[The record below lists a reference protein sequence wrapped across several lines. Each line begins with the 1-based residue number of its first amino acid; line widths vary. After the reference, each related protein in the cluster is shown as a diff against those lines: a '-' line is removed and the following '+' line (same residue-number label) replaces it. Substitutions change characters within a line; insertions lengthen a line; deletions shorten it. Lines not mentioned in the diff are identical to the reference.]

1 MLRYD
6 VLLPLFG
13 FFLLWK
19 TRRSAL
25 GQIGFEPVPEP
36 STWALLGLGVLALAA
51 AARTSETYSF
61 VCFVT
66 FCKNFVPRLMKHVFT
81 AARILLG
88 LIFLVFSLNYWL
100 QFIPIPGQPEGSH
113 GASFMGAIFATK
125 FLTVVKI
132 LELVAAVLLL
142 SGRYVNLALVLLG
155 PIIVNIALFHI
166 LVAPGNYGLTV
177 VICVLALVILIGQKS
192 FLRAIFAK

>member
-1 MLRYD
+1 MLGD
-6 VLLPLFG
+6 QSPKKPITPMG
-13 FFLLWK
+13 
-19 TRRSAL
+19 
-25 GQIGFEPVPEP
+25 
-36 STWALLGLGVLALAA
+36 
-51 AARTSETYSF
+51 
-61 VCFVT
+61 
-66 FCKNFVPRLMKHVFT
+66 HVFT

-100 QFIPIPGQPEGSH
+100 QFLPIPGQPEGSH
-113 GASFMGAIFATK
+113 GANFMGAIFATK

-166 LVAPGNYGLTV
+166 LVAPATTV
-177 VICVLALVILIGQKS
+177 SRLS
-192 FLRAIFAK
+192 FASWRWSR

>member
-1 MLRYD
+1 MLD
-6 VLLPLFG
+6 DQSPKKPITPMG
-13 FFLLWK
+13 
-19 TRRSAL
+19 
-25 GQIGFEPVPEP
+25 
-36 STWALLGLGVLALAA
+36 
-51 AARTSETYSF
+51 
-61 VCFVT
+61 
-66 FCKNFVPRLMKHVFT
+66 HVFT

-100 QFIPIPGQPEGSH
+100 QFLPIPGQPEGSH
-113 GASFMGAIFATK
+113 GANFMGAIFATK
-125 FLTVVKI
+125 FLTVVKV

-177 VICVLALVILIGQKS
+177 VICVLALITLIGQKDYV
-192 FLRAIFAK
+192 RTIFAK

>member
-1 MLRYD
+1 
-6 VLLPLFG
+6 
-13 FFLLWK
+13 
-19 TRRSAL
+19 
-25 GQIGFEPVPEP
+25 
-36 STWALLGLGVLALAA
+36 
-51 AARTSETYSF
+51 
-61 VCFVT
+61 
-66 FCKNFVPRLMKHVFT
+66 MKHVFT

-100 QFIPIPGQPEGSH
+100 QFLPIPGQPEGSH
-113 GASFMGAIFATK
+113 GANFMGAIFATK
-125 FLTVVKI
+125 FLTVVKV

-177 VICVLALVILIGQKS
+177 VICVLALITLIGTKDL
-192 FLRAIFAK
+192 LRAIFAK